1 MPIQRAK
8 PVETLYD
15 EVAGYDLVLTPDAP
29 LASAI
34 NRRLDVPHFGTFAT
48 TPRRL
53 AAGRREQAED
63 RSAFLEVVDRT
74 DHDWKSV
81 SYAVG
86 NTLQCWE
93 HQGSIESI
101 LAYDAYVDDA
111 TEAVV
116 DIMADLRSTSKRLT
130 EYTIEADPVAVVG
143 EDQLTELERCIL
155 PEEYDQFDLFTDEG
169 FEYPSFNVFESSADI
184 VDAILETVDPE
195 TADDVAV
202 VLDSNSRYSSLVE
215 SAFEAVDVP
224 YYGGPGFVDDPHH
237 RSLLCLCRTAF
248 RGSETLVSDVRPVL
262 TQMGVDVAI
271 DHDDKRLHALDV
283 PETEWIQAF
292 CSTLE

>member
-1 MPIQRAK
+1 VPIQRAK

-116 DIMADLRSTSKRLT
+116 DIMADLLERADVPAADPLPDGVRLT
-130 EYTIEADPVAVVG
+130 ERDGYTWVTNFGRDPVEVNAGDAAVVVG
-143 EDQLTELERCIL
+143 
-155 PEEYDQFDLFTDEG
+155 
-169 FEYPSFNVFESSADI
+169 
-184 VDAILETVDPE
+184 DATVPGR
-195 TADDVAV
+195 DVAV
-202 VLDSNSRYSSLVE
+202 VE
-215 SAFEAVDVP
+215 
-224 YYGGPGFVDDPHH
+224 GPAH
-237 RSLLCLCRTAF
+237 
-248 RGSETLVSDVRPVL
+248 
-262 TQMGVDVAI
+262 DVA
-271 DHDDKRLHALDV
+271 V
-283 PETEWIQAF
+283 ETGD
-292 CSTLE
+292 